1 MEKVMDQIVN
11 DESKEDGGVETHEQ
25 LLDDIEKEFG
35 ESKSIASE
43 NRSKKS
49 ASRPGT
55 SAKERKDDEVKS
67 VKSRK
72 LFEEEKSDNGK
83 LFSGWMSNLFVIKE
97 KSSYFEIY
105 YAYLYIFDIIILDL
119 IW

>member
-1 MEKVMDQIVN
+1 MDQIVN

-72 LFEEEKSDNGK
+72 LFEEEK
-83 LFSGWMSNLFVIKE
+83 VIMV
-97 KSSYFEIY
+97 SYFQVECLICLLLKKNHHILKFIMLICT
-105 YAYLYIFDIIILDL
+105 YLISLFWI
-119 IW
+119 